1 MGAGAQAGESSRQ
14 DAGKCGLEAR
24 APHRRMS
31 TLADRYDPLTMPAVL
46 SKAHAELDAP
56 WSAATALRAV
66 VRRAPAPA
74 ARLPPN

>member
-46 SKAHAELDAP
+46 SKAHAELDGALERCYR
-56 WSAATALRAV
+56 AASSCA
-66 VRRAPAPA
+66 
-74 ARLPPN
+74 